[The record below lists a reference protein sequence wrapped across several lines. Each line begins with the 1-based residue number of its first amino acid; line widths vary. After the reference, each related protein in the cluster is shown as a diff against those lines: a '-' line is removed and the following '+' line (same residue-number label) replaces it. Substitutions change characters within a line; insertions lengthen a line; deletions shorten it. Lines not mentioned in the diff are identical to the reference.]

1 MDWQR
6 VDRGGDM
13 ALHVR
18 EAACPRAWSQHLSSV
33 SWEVRDGASEPGR
46 AGLWGPWWELL
57 KATNLGSVRDL

>member
-18 EAACPRAWSQHLSSV
+18 EAACPRAWSQHLSNA

-46 AGLWGPWWELL
+46 GRS
-57 KATNLGSVRDL
+57 LGTLVGTPEGY